1 MNLVELRL
9 KKLGRIKTTK
19 NKMLSNAALMINFH
33 YMSGLKIN
41 NKGQKKSQVK
51 ANKIYNTKG
60 QKKLTHLFK
69 MAYFFDIISITI
81 GEIILQDSNAL
92 SSRP

>member
-51 ANKIYNTKG
+51 ERDRSSAHSY
-60 QKKLTHLFK
+60 HSF
-69 MAYFFDIISITI
+69 
-81 GEIILQDSNAL
+81 SNCVAEYMHVL
-92 SSRP
+92 